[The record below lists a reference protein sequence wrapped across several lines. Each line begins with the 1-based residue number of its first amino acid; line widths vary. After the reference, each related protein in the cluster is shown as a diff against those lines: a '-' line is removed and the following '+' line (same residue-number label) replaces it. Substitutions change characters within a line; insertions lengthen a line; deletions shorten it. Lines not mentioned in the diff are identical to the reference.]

1 MTRFMNASKGMTMTL
16 TIDQAQEDKFNI
28 KWNDFTSNV
37 NKSFRN
43 LRSQDDFID
52 ITLVGDDSKHVV
64 AHKLVLSTS
73 SEYFRNIFSN
83 NKKYFQSHALVCL
96 AGLNYGDLS
105 NILDFIYQGEVQ
117 IQHQDMDR
125 FLKIAKRLKIYGL
138 IEGDEPTDKDT
149 SESILD
155 EQIDEGTSENILD
168 EQTDDGTSE
177 NIFEDE
183 ILITENDLSKGD
195 NMFTDPKETIENR
208 MKLIQSSDLQ
218 SLEEQGK
225 KGRIGTRKI
234 SIQVS
239 DIKSLEELDQKV
251 EDSYFKDY
259 SNGFY
264 KCYHCMKV
272 TKNRGHMK
280 EHVEFH
286 FEGLSFPCSYC
297 SSDLKSR
304 SALRMH
310 ITKKHFSKVH

>member
-1 MTRFMNASKGMTMTL
+1 MYSRLALTYDIMTQFMNTSKSLTMAL
-16 TIDQAQEDKFNI
+16 TIDQAQEDKFSI

-43 LRSQDDFID
+43 LRNQEDFID
-52 ITLVGDDSKHVV
+52 VTLVGDDSKHVV

-138 IEGDEPTDKDT
+138 IEGDEQTDEDT
-149 SESILD
+149 SENILD
-155 EQIDEGTSENILD
+155 EQIDEGTSENI
-168 EQTDDGTSE
+168 
-177 NIFEDE
+177 FEDE
-183 ILITENDLSKGD
+183 ILVTEKDLSKRD

-272 TKNRGHMK
+272 SKNRGHMK